1 MCLLAVNLFVSIL
14 FSCENARDG
23 SCKKWKFELV
33 SPNYSDIHFNNRIQ
47 ESESL
52 NVLQN
57 ISSESGFL
65 GFRGLQLMSLIRD
78 LGLFVE
84 GYFIYFFSPM
94 RYASSFSRQVFM

>member
-23 SCKKWKFELV
+23 SSKKWKFALV
-33 SPNYSDIHFNNRIQ
+33 SPNYSNIHFNNRIQ

-57 ISSESGFL
+57 ISLNQDF
-65 GFRGLQLMSLIRD
+65 
-78 LGLFVE
+78 
-84 GYFIYFFSPM
+84 
-94 RYASSFSRQVFM
+94 